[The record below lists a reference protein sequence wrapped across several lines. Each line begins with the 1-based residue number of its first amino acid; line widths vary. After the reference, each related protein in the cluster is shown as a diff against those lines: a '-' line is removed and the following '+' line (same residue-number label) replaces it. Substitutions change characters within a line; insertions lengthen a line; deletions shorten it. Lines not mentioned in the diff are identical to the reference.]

1 MTVTRDD
8 LFLTFKKAYESHIN
22 KLMNF
27 DTLDEELLE
36 SLIDFLYDFK
46 DSYETKKI
54 FFCSHYDFII
64 KDFKNLKIK
73 FKDSGIDL
81 VLNRFEQLHLN
92 SSKLFKPLYD
102 LFILKDFK
110 LHNKIFV
117 EMFAKYNPRF
127 KSLDFKMSAE
137 LYTQDSP
144 QFLSNF
150 FYLAFYDDLMRF
162 YNKPLDE
169 EFFINS
175 SSISWTNEYRTNS
188 IIIQFKIR
196 PNESRLLF

>member
-73 FKDSGIDL
+73 FKDSGID
-81 VLNRFEQLHLN
+81 
-92 SSKLFKPLYD
+92 
-102 LFILKDFK
+102 
-110 LHNKIFV
+110 
-117 EMFAKYNPRF
+117 
-127 KSLDFKMSAE
+127 
-137 LYTQDSP
+137 
-144 QFLSNF
+144 
-150 FYLAFYDDLMRF
+150 
-162 YNKPLDE
+162 
-169 EFFINS
+169 
-175 SSISWTNEYRTNS
+175 
-188 IIIQFKIR
+188 
-196 PNESRLLF
+196 